1 MKKKKVTSKK
11 STVKKPAVKKTV
23 AKKTVAKKTT
33 KRSRTK
39 AKEVV
44 KEVKKVIA
52 PKYRIEYMYG
62 ISSLVTTKQGLIKE
76 IHFDYTGTLEGV
88 SHTVSGSLA
97 VTDIEHP
104 AISKRYDKVKKED
117 VIDYLLKYVRI
128 GYKEAM
134 QEIIEKELL
143 PETKIITEL
152 PW

>member
-11 STVKKPAVKKTV
+11 STVKKPTV
-23 AKKTVAKKTT
+23 KKTVAKKTT

-52 PKYRIEYMYG
+52 PKYKIECLYG

-76 IHFDYTGTLEGV
+76 IHFDYTGTLEGI
-88 SHTVSGSLA
+88 SHTVSGSLS

-104 AISKRYDKVKKED
+104 ATSKRYDKVQKED
-117 VIDYLLKYVRI
+117 VIDYLLKYVRV

-134 QEIIEKELL
+134 VEIIEKELL